1 MIKTDYFRQPKVIS
15 NMTWLYD
22 THIHLSDIEYE
33 NDIPLILN
41 CMKKLCIKAC
51 CVSMDYPSSKKS
63 LELGKQSDLIL
74 PFIGIHPEKAQGDT
88 ESVLKLIDENNEKIS
103 GIGEIGLDSTY
114 TNSDEEFQKQEEVF
128 KIQLSYAEKFEKPVS
143 IHSRKTLDQ
152 ILEILPSYK
161 IPSVLL
167 HWFDGSKKQL
177 QRAMDLQCYVSFGP
191 VMVYSQDK
199 QVILSKANKDR
210 ILVETDGPVRFSRCF
225 ENKTAQIDFI
235 PSIVFCASKV
245 LHMNYDDLCN
255 VIEQNSQR
263 YLIL

>member
-1 MIKTDYFRQPKVIS
+1 
-15 NMTWLYD
+15 MTWLYD
-22 THIHLSDIEYE
+22 AHIHLSDTEYE
-33 NDIPLILN
+33 NDIPVILN
-41 CMKKLCIKAC
+41 CMKKLRIKAC
-51 CVSMDYPSSKKS
+51 CVSMDYTSSTKT
-63 LELGKQSDLIL
+63 LELGKQSDHIL
-74 PFIGIHPEKAQGDT
+74 PFIGMHPEKAQDNT
-88 ESVLKLIDENNEKIS
+88 ESIFKLIVENNEKIS

-128 KIQLSYAEKFEKPVS
+128 KTQLSYAEKFGKPVS
-143 IHSRKTLDQ
+143 IHSRKTLDK
-152 ILEILPSYK
+152 ILEILPSYN
-161 IPSVLL
+161 IPSILL

-177 QRAMDLQCYVSFGP
+177 QKAMDLECYVSFGP

-199 QVILSKANKDR
+199 QVLLSKANKDK

-245 LHMNYDDLCN
+245 LHMNYDELCN
-255 VIEQNSQR
+255 LIEQNSQR

>member
-1 MIKTDYFRQPKVIS
+1 
-15 NMTWLYD
+15 
-22 THIHLSDIEYE
+22 
-33 NDIPLILN
+33 
-41 CMKKLCIKAC
+41 MKRLCIKAC
-51 CVSMDYPSSKKS
+51 CVSMDYTSSKKT
-63 LELGKQSDLIL
+63 LELGKKSEYIL
-74 PFIGIHPEKAQGDT
+74 PFIGMHPEKAQNDT
-88 ESVLKLIDENNEKIS
+88 ESIFKLIDENNGKIS

-128 KIQLSYAEKFEKPVS
+128 KTQLSYAEKFGKPVS

-167 HWFDGSKKQL
+167 HWFDGSKKQM
-177 QRAMDLQCYVSFGP
+177 QKAMDLQCYVSFGP

-199 QVILSKANKDR
+199 QVLLSKANKDR

-245 LHMNYDDLCN
+245 LHMNYDELCN

-263 YLIL
+263 YLVL

>member
-1 MIKTDYFRQPKVIS
+1 
-15 NMTWLYD
+15 MTWLYD
-22 THIHLSDIEYE
+22 AHIHLSDTEYE

-51 CVSMDYPSSKKS
+51 CVSMDYTSSKKT
-63 LELGKQSDLIL
+63 LELGKKSEYVL
-74 PFIGIHPEKAQGDT
+74 PFIGIHPEKAQNDT
-88 ESVLKLIDENNEKIS
+88 ESIFKLIDENNGKIS

-128 KIQLSYAEKFEKPVS
+128 KTQLSYAEKFGKPVS

-177 QRAMDLQCYVSFGP
+177 QKAMDLQCYVSFGP

-199 QVILSKANKDR
+199 QVLLSKANKDR

-245 LHMNYDDLCN
+245 LHMNYDELCN

-263 YLIL
+263 YLVL

>member
-1 MIKTDYFRQPKVIS
+1 
-15 NMTWLYD
+15 MTWLYD
-22 THIHLSDIEYE
+22 AHIHLSDTEYE

-41 CMKKLCIKAC
+41 SMKKLCIKAC
-51 CVSMDYPSSKKS
+51 CVSMDYTSSKKT
-63 LELGKQSDLIL
+63 LELGKKSEYVL
-74 PFIGIHPEKAQGDT
+74 PFIGIHPEKAQNDT
-88 ESVLKLIDENNEKIS
+88 ESIFKLIDENNGKIS

-128 KIQLSYAEKFEKPVS
+128 KTQLSYAEKFGKPVS

-177 QRAMDLQCYVSFGP
+177 QKAMDLQCYVSFGP

-199 QVILSKANKDR
+199 QVLLSKANKDR

-235 PSIVFCASKV
+235 PSIIFCASKV
-245 LHMNYDDLCN
+245 LHMNYDEVCDI
-255 VIEQNSQR
+255 IEQNSQR
-263 YLIL
+263 FLIL

>member
-1 MIKTDYFRQPKVIS
+1 MCS
-15 NMTWLYD
+15 MTWLYD
-22 THIHLSDIEYE
+22 AHIHLSDAEYE
-33 NDIPLILN
+33 HDIPLILN
-41 CMKKLCIKAC
+41 CMKRLCIKAC
-51 CVSMDYPSSKKS
+51 CVSMDYTSSKKT
-63 LELGKQSDLIL
+63 LELGQKSEYIL
-74 PFIGIHPEKAQGDT
+74 PFIGMHPEKAQDDT
-88 ESVLKLIDENNEKIS
+88 ESIFKLIDENNETIS
-103 GIGEIGLDSTY
+103 GIGEIGLDTTY

-128 KIQLSYAEKFEKPVS
+128 KTQLSYAEKFGKPVS

-177 QRAMDLQCYVSFGP
+177 QQAMDLDCYVSFGP
-191 VMVYSQDK
+191 VTVYSKDK
-199 QVILSKANKDR
+199 QVLLSKANKDK

-245 LHMNYDDLCN
+245 LHVNYDELCD
-255 VIEQNSQR
+255 VIEQNSKR
-263 YLIL
+263 FLIL